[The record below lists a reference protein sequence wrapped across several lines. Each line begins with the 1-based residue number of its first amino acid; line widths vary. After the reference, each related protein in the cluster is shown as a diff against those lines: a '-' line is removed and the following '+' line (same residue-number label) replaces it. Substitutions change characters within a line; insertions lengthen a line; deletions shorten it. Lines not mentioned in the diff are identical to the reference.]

1 MFLQFDRMTKRFPG
15 VLALDSVSFA
25 VERGS
30 CHALM
35 GENGAGKST
44 LGKVLAGVYTA
55 DEGEMRLDGKVIHP
69 ATPLAARHLGI
80 AMVHQELAFCP
91 NLTVAENLCLGA
103 LPARFGWVDR
113 ARMRE
118 RARGM
123 LREIEADFDVDQP
136 IGQLTTG
143 QEQLVQIAAALGVNA
158 RVIVMDE
165 PTSSL
170 SAGESEHLFH
180 LLSHLKQRGI
190 TVLYVS
196 HRLDEIFRLC
206 DTVTVLRDG
215 RHVATENTGATNR
228 DRVIHQMVG
237 REVVSVTPR
246 HLDRELG
253 DELLRVE
260 NLSSPGRF
268 RAVNFSLRAG
278 EVLGLAGL
286 VGAGRTEV
294 ARALFGIDVQA
305 TGNVFV
311 RGKPLGLGNVNT
323 ALAAGIGLLP

>member
-1 MFLQFDRMTKRFPG
+1 
-15 VLALDSVSFA
+15 
-25 VERGS
+25 
-30 CHALM
+30 
-35 GENGAGKST
+35 
-44 LGKVLAGVYTA
+44 
-55 DEGEMRLDGKVIHP
+55 
-69 ATPLAARHLGI
+69 
-80 AMVHQELAFCP
+80 
-91 NLTVAENLCLGA
+91 
-103 LPARFGWVDR
+103 
-113 ARMRE
+113 
-118 RARGM
+118 
-123 LREIEADFDVDQP
+123 
-136 IGQLTTG
+136 
-143 QEQLVQIAAALGVNA
+143 
-158 RVIVMDE
+158 
-165 PTSSL
+165 
-170 SAGESEHLFH
+170 
-180 LLSHLKQRGI
+180 
-190 TVLYVS
+190 
-196 HRLDEIFRLC
+196 
-206 DTVTVLRDG
+206 VLRDG

-294 ARALFGIDVQA
+294 ARALFGVDVQA

-323 ALAAGIGLLP
+323 ALAAGIGLYLLAWAGAVAIWREVAVAEVARARKRLEERALQAREAAEAAAKAEARRASAAAQ